1 VRRRTSVAG
10 VSTILRVRKY
20 VTICE
25 DVLAEGGT
33 SVPGG
38 RTVRKAVGA
47 AVIANPFAGVHG
59 ADLGPLEAIGAEISG
74 ALAERALGA
83 LGVAASAVTAYG
95 KGAIV
100 GTAGEIEHAAALLH
114 PRFGA
119 PVRKVVIKGDDIIP
133 STKKVAGPGAQITL
147 PITHKDDIW
156 SFDEMDAIDVAVAD
170 APRADEILVC
180 VALATGGRPFA
191 RTRKPG

>member
-1 VRRRTSVAG
+1 MRWRTIVAN
-10 VSTILRVRKY
+10 VSAVLAVRKY

-25 DVLAEGGT
+25 DVLAEGGAG
-33 SVPGG
+33 VRGG
-38 RTVRKAVGA
+38 RPVRKAVGA

-74 ALAERALGA
+74 LLAQRALAA
-83 LGVAASAVTAYG
+83 LGVAASDVTAYG

-100 GTAGEIEHAAALLH
+100 GTDGEIEHAAALLH

-170 APRADEILVC
+170 APRPDEILVC
-180 VALATGGRPFA
+180 VVLATGGRPFA